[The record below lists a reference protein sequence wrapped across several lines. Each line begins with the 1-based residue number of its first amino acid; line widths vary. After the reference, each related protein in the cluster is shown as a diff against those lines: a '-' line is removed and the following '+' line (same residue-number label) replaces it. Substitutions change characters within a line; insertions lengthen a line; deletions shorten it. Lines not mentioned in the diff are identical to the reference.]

1 MEARTRRADAAR
13 RPGAAAAT
21 VPRLLL
27 LLLAAAPW
35 RRKGDATAA
44 RREGAIGEEEEAGGG
59 AGKVVAEEEG
69 FCSAAW
75 FSGEEMGMFSYLV
88 SFRRRKTA
96 TQDATDGLPFF
107 SMLPR
112 RGLTGRPVAIVH

>member
-1 MEARTRRADAAR
+1 MEARTRKADAAR
-13 RPGAAAAT
+13 RPGTAAAT

-35 RRKGDATAA
+35 RRKGEAAAA
-44 RREGAIGEEEEAGGG
+44 RREGAIGEEEEEAGGG
-59 AGKVVAEEEG
+59 AGKVLAGEEG
-69 FCSAAW
+69 FARRLGSAGRRW
-75 FSGEEMGMFSYLV
+75 GMFSYLL

-96 TQDATDGLPFF
+96 TQRMGRFF